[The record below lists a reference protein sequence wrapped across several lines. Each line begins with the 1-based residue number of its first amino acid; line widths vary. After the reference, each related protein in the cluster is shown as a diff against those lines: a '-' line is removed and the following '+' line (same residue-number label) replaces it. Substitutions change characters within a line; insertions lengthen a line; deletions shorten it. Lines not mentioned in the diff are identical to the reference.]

1 MAEFKRILVTK
12 LRHHGDVLLTS
23 PIFTT
28 LRRYYPD
35 AQIDVVVY
43 AETADMLTLHPA
55 IDNVLVIDRK
65 WKNLGVWQHL
75 KKELGLIRH
84 IKNQHYDL
92 LIHLTESMRGFWF
105 AQLGKI
111 PMGVTFENNNRKNL
125 FFWCKKFQKQVKRIH
140 LRHTVECHLDTL
152 RALGI
157 QPAIEERRLILIAGD
172 SAEKGIKDKLYAAGW
187 QNQPYVVV
195 HPTSRW
201 MFKCWNTKDVAAVM
215 EYLNS
220 QGKTVVLSAAPAEEE
235 MKMVKELRTIVKTPF
250 LDLSGT
256 MSLKELSALIQHAEM
271 LFGVDSVPM
280 HIAAAMQTPVVAL
293 FGPTGDK
300 EWGPW
305 MVKSEIVTSHNH
317 PCRPCGQAGCANS
330 HICDCL
336 VHLPKS
342 QVIEAINT
350 IQVRQ

>member
-1 MAEFKRILVTK
+1 MSEFKRILVTK

-28 LRRYYPD
+28 LRRHYPN
-35 AQIDVVVY
+35 AQIDVIVY

-55 IDNVLVIDRK
+55 INNVLIIDRK
-65 WKNLGVWQHL
+65 WKKLGVWRHFL
-75 KKELGLIRH
+75 KELALIRH
-84 IKNQHYDL
+84 IKSQHYDL
-92 LIHLTESMRGFWF
+92 LLHLTESMRGFWF

-111 PMGVTFENNNRKNL
+111 PHGVTFYNENRKRL
-125 FFWCKKFQKQVKRIH
+125 FFWKKKFQKQVKRIH
-140 LRHTVECHLDTL
+140 LRHTVEGHLDTL
-152 RALGI
+152 RVLGL
-157 QPAIEERRLILIAGD
+157 QPTVEERKLVLVAGEA
-172 SAEKGIKDKLYAAGW
+172 AELGVKDKLYAAGW
-187 QNQPYVVV
+187 QNQPYIVV

-201 MFKCWNTKDVAAVM
+201 MFKCWNTKDVAAIM
-215 EYLNS
+215 EYLS
-220 QGKTVVLSAAPAEEE
+220 HQGKTVVLSAAPSKEE
-235 MKMVKELRTIVKTPF
+235 MQMVEDLRAIVTTPF
-250 LDLSGT
+250 IDLSGK

-305 MVKSEIVTSHNH
+305 MVKSEVVTSNHH

-336 VHLPKS
+336 VQLPRRR
-342 QVIEAINT
+342 VIDAINI
-350 IQVRQ
+350 IQVSQ

>member
-1 MAEFKRILVTK
+1 MPEFKRILVSK

-23 PIFTT
+23 PVFTT
-28 LRRYYPD
+28 LRRRFPD

-65 WKNLGVWQHL
+65 WKKLGAWGHF

-84 IKNQHYDL
+84 IRDQRYDL
-92 LIHLTESMRGFWF
+92 LLHLTESMRGFWF

-111 PMGVTFENNNRKNL
+111 PQGVTFYNDGRKHL
-125 FFWCKKFQKQVKRIH
+125 FFWRKKFQKQVRRVH
-140 LRHTVECHLDTL
+140 LRHTVESHLDTL

-157 QPAIEERRLILIAGD
+157 QPTMEERKLVLVAGD
-172 SAEKGIKDKLYAAGW
+172 AAEQGVKEKLQAAGW

-201 MFKCWNTKDVAAVM
+201 MFKCWNTNDVAAVM
-215 EYLNS
+215 EYLS
-220 QGKTVVLSAAPAEEE
+220 QQGKTVVLSAAPSKEE
-235 MKMVKELRTIVKTPF
+235 MKMVEELRATVTTPF
-250 LDLSGT
+250 LDLSGK
-256 MSLKELSALIQHAEM
+256 MSLKELAALIQHAEM

-305 MVKSEIVTSHNH
+305 MVKSEVVTSHHH

-330 HICDCL
+330 HVCDCL
-336 VHLPKS
+336 VQLPRS
-342 QVIEAINT
+342 QVIEAINV
-350 IQVRQ
+350 IQVSQ

>member
-1 MAEFKRILVTK
+1 MPEFKRILVTK

-23 PIFTT
+23 PVFTS

-43 AETADMLTLHPA
+43 AETADMLSLHPA

-65 WKNLGVWQHL
+65 WKNLGVWGHL
-75 KKELGLIRH
+75 KKEWELISH
-84 IKNQHYDL
+84 IKSQRYDL
-92 LIHLTESMRGFWF
+92 LLHLTESMRGFWF
-105 AQLGKI
+105 ALLGNI
-111 PMGVTFENNNRKNL
+111 PQGVTFHNDDRQKL
-125 FFWCKKFQKQVKRIH
+125 FFWRKKFQKQVKRLH
-140 LRHTVECHLDTL
+140 LRHTVESHLDTL
-152 RALGI
+152 RVLNL
-157 QPAIEERRLILIAGD
+157 QPTIDERKLVLVAGEA
-172 SAEKGIKDKLYAAGW
+172 AERGVQDKLRIAGW

-215 EYLNS
+215 EYLS
-220 QGKTVVLSAAPAEEE
+220 HQGKTVVLSAAPSKEE
-235 MKMVKELRTIVKTPF
+235 MKMVEDLRAITTTPF

-256 MSLKELSALIQHAEM
+256 LSLKELAALIQHAEM

-280 HIAAAMQTPVVAL
+280 HIAAAMQTPVVAI

-305 MVKSEIVTSHNH
+305 MVKNQVVSSHQH

-336 VHLPKS
+336 VQLPRN
-342 QVIEAINT
+342 QVLEAIKI
-350 IQVRQ
+350 IQVSP